1 MIRTLQYSSNFSLLG
16 DNITE
21 YDENEESNNST
32 TVAPIIGS
40 HSKTDRFHGNKTI
53 EYKGRWN
60 EIKCT
65 IWIWICALLCT
76 LYIVLG
82 IPLIKYLNRSD
93 HETEEMAKEM
103 TKDKPK
109 KVHDDTAHHTM
120 YIRNL
125 IAKSQSF
132 YICPSCLPD

>member
-1 MIRTLQYSSNFSLLG
+1 MN
-16 DNITE
+16 
-21 YDENEESNNST
+21 
-32 TVAPIIGS
+32 
-40 HSKTDRFHGNKTI
+40 HGNKTII

-76 LYIVLG
+76 LYVVLG
-82 IPLIKYLNRSD
+82 IPLLKYLNRSD
-93 HETEEMAKEM
+93 DETEEV

-125 IAKSQSF
+125 IAKSQAIIIS
-132 YICPSCLPD
+132 PSSLPE